1 MALLFLHG
9 DGDNRTLFAAIAA
22 AYWRLAGFAKK
33 TRRGFRA
40 ASAIN

>member
-33 TRRGFRA
+33 PGA
-40 ASAIN
+40 ASEPRRR